1 MLLKQLRM
9 ELCPDVTPCMVFFVV
24 VHAVDP
30 PMADAVEGAPPTTV
44 VANAVTVAHRCP
56 TDGDTSAAGYVDHC

>member
-1 MLLKQLRM
+1 
-9 ELCPDVTPCMVFFVV
+9 MVFFVV